1 MEVLSTAPERAL
13 TDSMRARGLGG
24 ARVAIV
30 AGSGL
35 GSLAQRI
42 VGGERVEFGAL
53 AGMPASGVAGHA
65 GAFVRGRLAGV
76 EVLLQL
82 GRAHLYE
89 GYTAEIVARAMRA
102 VAALGVRGVVLTNA
116 AGSLRREWGP
126 GTLMRITDH
135 INQQRA
141 TPLVRGEGG
150 YGTPWDAE
158 WGARLDAAA
167 ARAGLVLERGVYAA
181 LRGPRYETPAEIAL
195 LARLGAQAVGMST
208 VQEALA
214 AHASGMR
221 VAGLSLLA
229 NLAAGLA
236 DARLAHQDVL
246 AAGAAAAPRLA
257 DLIEAALPNL
267 DAVVGA

>member
-1 MEVLSTAPERAL
+1 
-13 TDSMRARGLGG
+13 MRACGLGG
-24 ARVAIV
+24 ARLVVV

-35 GSLAQRI
+35 GTLAQRI
-42 VGGERVEFGAL
+42 DGGLRIEFAAL

-76 EVLLQL
+76 EVLVQL

-89 GYTAEIVARAMRA
+89 GHRPEAVARSVRA
-102 VAALGVRGVVLTNA
+102 CAALGVRGIVLTNA
-116 AGSLRREWGP
+116 AGSLRREWGA

-135 INQQRA
+135 LNGQRA

-150 YGTPWDAE
+150 YGTPWDAD

-167 ARAGLVLERGVYAA
+167 VRAGLALERGVYAG
-181 LRGPRYETPAEIAL
+181 LVGPRYETAAEIAL
-195 LARLGAQAVGMST
+195 LASLGAHAVGMST

-214 AHASGMR
+214 ARASGLR
-221 VAGLSLLA
+221 VAGVSLLT
-229 NLAAGLA
+229 NLAAGLSTA
-236 DARLAHQDVL
+236 PLAHEDVL

-257 DLIEAALPNL
+257 RLLEVALPEL
-267 DAVVGA
+267 DAMLGT

>member
-1 MEVLSTAPERAL
+1 VSTTSTL
-13 TDSMRARGLGG
+13 VDSLRERGLGG

-35 GSLAQRI
+35 AGLA
-42 VGGERVEFGAL
+42 ERVEGGARVAFEEL

-76 EVLLQL
+76 EVLVQL

-89 GYTAEIVARAMRA
+89 GHRPQAVARSVRA
-102 VAALGVRGVVLTNA
+102 CAALGVRGIVLTNA
-116 AGSLRREWGP
+116 AGSLRREWGA

-135 INQQRA
+135 LNGQRA
-141 TPLVRGEGG
+141 TPLARGEGG
-150 YGTPWDAE
+150 YGTPWDAD
-158 WGARLDAAA
+158 WGACLDAAA
-167 ARAGLVLERGVYAA
+167 ARAGLALERGVYAGVI
-181 LRGPRYETPAEIAL
+181 GPRYETPAEIAL
-195 LARLGAQAVGMST
+195 LARLGAHAVGMST

-221 VAGLSLLA
+221 VAGVSLLA

-236 DARLAHQDVL
+236 DAPLAHADVL

-257 DLIEAALPNL
+257 RLLEAALPEL
-267 DAVVGA
+267 DAALGT